1 MSDKKE
7 FRAHIDINWT
17 HTGIEARNEEEARE
31 LVKDYFWDAY
41 DGLILEDY
49 EIDIVEREVY

>member
-17 HTGIEARNEEEARE
+17 HTGIEAQNEEEARE

-41 DGLILEDY
+41 NGLILEDY
-49 EIDIVEREVY
+49 EIDIVEREV